1 MRAFI
6 YKLIPSTGPAIAM
19 KRSKVTGL
27 ETDFADDD
35 RVEDGAAPPVD
46 DVEGDGDAVVVGD
59 EVSAETQIQLMTTSV
74 ML

>member
-1 MRAFI
+1 MRALT

-46 DVEGDGDAVVVGD
+46 DVGGAVVVGD
-59 EVSAETQIQLMTTSV
+59 EVSKTQIQLMTMSV